1 MSCNLLLTLLLITVT
16 ADRLNA
22 QVYPGSRRISC
33 REENISVEGF
43 FRIVYEQTGM
53 TAFYNDEQ
61 LSSLERISVYFRNEP
76 LDNVLAAM
84 LRKRSMVWCYRKDVF
99 VIAYRRPGDVDLGML
114 PGEGPRTITGLIV
127 NEKGRPLEAAVVRV
141 ADQSKG
147 TATDKAGRFTLS
159 DVDKDV
165 TLLVS
170 RTGYKPTVLSSY
182 ADSVYVQLIA
192 MVAPLQEV
200 KVNGIKQIV
209 LTGSVSDLKGKEIS
223 YQPVSNVMSTL
234 QGQVPG
240 LYVHQTT
247 GLPGGGYRIRLRGK
261 NSIES
266 ACDPL
271 ILVDGIPIPSVS
283 FKEDYI
289 NTIGNSAPLGAN
301 VAASPLNL
309 LSINDIASVE
319 ILKDADATAV
329 YGARGANGVILI
341 NSKTPKAGEKEMNV
355 NIYRGFGKVA
365 HFARYLD
372 TKQYV
377 QMREEGIKNDGRS
390 RGAED
395 YDLDWGDST
404 YTDWQKAMIGG
415 TAHITDASLEWKG
428 GSTNAYYRISGLY
441 RHESTVYPADSLPPD
456 RVSGKVTD
464 KFRYKKAGLMA
475 QANFNSRDQKLK
487 TAFSVHYVA
496 DDNLLPSFDLT
507 IFSSL
512 PPNIPE
518 AYTKDRKLNF
528 TDYVFGNPYALL
540 LQTFNAKS
548 QNFRTHVNVAYEPV
562 RNLVFSMNM
571 GYSCIK
577 VREVQINPGKSFS
590 SDPGAQGF
598 SNFFNN
604 KYRNGIL
611 NLQGTWKK
619 AFGKEQ
625 FTLLAGARFQND
637 DQQTESYQA
646 TGYKND
652 ALLEWIGP
660 AAEVNPLGA
669 IDTHYLY
676 KSFYSRL
683 EYKHADKY
691 ILTLTGSR
699 DASDRLSASG
709 RYGTFGTVG
718 AAWIFTREGW
728 LGWLKN
734 SRVLSF
740 GKLRASYGLTGNDQY
755 IWRRERETY
764 VPTSLLPENHGQAGR
779 PDYRPVHTWEKI
791 RKAEIALDL
800 GFLDDRLQTTF
811 CYYNN
816 KSKDQ
821 LLTGRYQTRD
831 GPVFLPVNH
840 RAIVKN
846 TGFEIDLEAQV
857 IRNEKLTW
865 NTTFNLSFPKNRLVA
880 FAGIDQS
887 KYKDYYNV
895 GVGLDMEKVYHL
907 LRVDADSGVYKFE
920 DTDNNQLIDNADRKY
935 GKELGPVFYGGMQH
949 NFRYKEFELNFLFR
963 FARQHNYAFLYSGF
977 GVIPPGA
984 IGNQPLSVLDN
995 QWTEP
1000 GDHAMLQQFT
1010 SGSPGNPA
1018 SSAFSTVL
1026 ESDQRITDVTY
1037 LRLQS
1042 LNFGYYL
1049 PQKLLDRIKVKSCKL
1064 YIQGLNLFTLTN
1076 YKGLDPELNSESQVY
1091 PSLRVFTI
1099 GMQMS
1104 F

>member
-209 LTGSVSDLKGKEIS
+209 LAGSVSDLKGKEIS

-341 NSKTPKAGEKEMNV
+341 NSKMPKAGEKEMNV

-377 QMREEGIKNDGRS
+377 QMREEGIKNDKRTPNIID
-390 RGAED
+390 D
-395 YDLDWGDST
+395 YDIKHWDREH
-404 YTDWQKAMIGG
+404 YTDWQKKMIGG

-428 GSTNAYYRISGLY
+428 GSTNAYYRVSGLY
-441 RHESTVYPADSLPPD
+441 RQESTVYPADSLPPD

-487 TAFSVHYVA
+487 SAFSVHYVA

-507 IFSSL
+507 AFSSL
-512 PPNIPE
+512 PPNIPD

-528 TDYVFGNPYALL
+528 TDFVFGNPYAYL
-540 LQTFNAKS
+540 LQTFEATS
-548 QNFRTHVNVAYEPV
+548 QNFRAHVNATYEPV
-562 RNLVFSMNM
+562 RDLVFSLNM
-571 GYSCIK
+571 GYSSIK
-577 VREVQINPGKSFS
+577 VGEMQINPGKSFNPVWEQLGYS
-590 SDPGAQGF
+590 Y
-598 SNFFNN
+598 FFDN

-611 NLQGTWKK
+611 NLQGAWKK
-619 AFGKEQ
+619 AFGKTKI
-625 FTLLAGARFQND
+625 TLVAGARFQND
-637 DQQTESYQA
+637 DQLTKSQYAFNYQNDKLLKWIESA
-646 TGYKND
+646 D
-652 ALLEWIGP
+652 SLWLLGS
-660 AAEVNPLGA
+660 

-676 KSFYSRL
+676 KSFYGRF

-691 ILTLTGSR
+691 ILTLTGSH
-699 DASDRLSASG
+699 DASDRLSTSG
-709 RYGTFGTVG
+709 RHGTFGTVG
-718 AAWIFTREGW
+718 AAWIFTRERW
-728 LGWLKN
+728 LDN

-740 GKLRASYGLTGNDQY
+740 GKLRSSYGLTGNDRY
-755 IWRRERETY
+755 MRSEGRGTY
-764 VPTSLLPENHGQAGR
+764 LDRSLLPEGPGPVSPA
-779 PDYRPVHTWEKI
+779 DYRPVHTWEKI

-800 GFLDDRLQTTF
+800 GFLGDRLLTTF

-816 KSKDQ
+816 RSKDQ

-831 GPVFLPVNH
+831 GYVFLPVNH
-840 RAIVKN
+840 RAIVEN
-846 TGFEIDLEAQV
+846 TGFEMDLEAMV
-857 IRNEKLTW
+857 IRNEKFTW
-865 NTTFNLSFPKNRLVA
+865 STTLNLSFPKNKLVA
-880 FAGIDQS
+880 FQHIDQS
-887 KYKDYYNV
+887 NYQHYYNT
-895 GVGLDMEKVYHL
+895 GMSLDMLQGYHF
-907 LRVDADSGVYKFE
+907 LRVDPETGIYQFE
-920 DTDNNQLIDNADRKY
+920 DMNGDGRVFLEDRKY

-949 NFRYKEFELNFLFR
+949 NFRYKGFELNLLFR
-963 FARQHNYAFLYSGF
+963 YARQHNYAFLFSGL
-977 GVIPPGA
+977 GNVPPGG
-984 IGNQPLSVLDN
+984 IGNQPLSVLN
-995 QWTEP
+995 NWKEP
-1000 GDHAMLQQFT
+1000 WDQTGLQQFT
-1010 SGSPGNPA
+1010 SSFGSEAGIA
-1018 SSAFSTVL
+1018 YTMFTD
-1026 ESDQRITDVTY
+1026 SDQRITDVRY

-1042 LNFGYYL
+1042 LNLGYYFS
-1049 PQKLLDRIKVKSCKL
+1049 QRLLDKIKIKSCKL

-1076 YKGLDPELNSESQVY
+1076 YKGLDPELNNATQVY

-1099 GMQMS
+1099 GVQAS

>member
-16 ADRLNA
+16 ADRLSA
-22 QVYPGSRRISC
+22 QVYPGSRRVSC

-61 LSSLERISVYFRNEP
+61 LSSLERISVSFRNEP

-99 VIAYRRPGDVDLGML
+99 VIAYRRPGDVDLGMM

-147 TATDKAGRFTLS
+147 AATDKAGRFTLK
-159 DVDKDV
+159 DVDQDV

-223 YQPVSNVMSTL
+223 YQPVSNVMGVL
-234 QGQVPG
+234 QGQIPG
-240 LYVHQTT
+240 LYVQQTT

-329 YGARGANGVILI
+329 YGTRGANGVILI
-341 NSKTPKAGEKEMNV
+341 NSKTPKAGEKDLNV
-355 NIYRGFGKVA
+355 NIYSGFGKVA

-372 TKQYV
+372 NKQYV
-377 QMREEGIKNDGRS
+377 QMRLEGIDNDKRS
-390 RGAED
+390 PGNED
-395 YDLDWGDST
+395 YDIMQWDRQH
-404 YTDWQKAMIGG
+404 YTDWQKKMIGG

-428 GSTNAYYRISGLY
+428 GTTNAWYRISGLY
-441 RHESTVYPADSLPPD
+441 RRESTVYPADSLPPD
-456 RVSGKVTD
+456 KVSGKVAD

-475 QANFNSRDQKLK
+475 QANFNSRNQKLK

-496 DDNLLPSFDLT
+496 DDNLLPSYDLT
-507 IFSSL
+507 VFSSL
-512 PPNIPE
+512 PPNIPD

-528 TDYVFGNPYALL
+528 TDYVFGNPYAYL
-540 LQTFNAKS
+540 LQSFNAKS

-571 GYSCIK
+571 GYSRIK
-577 VREVQINPGKSFS
+577 VREVQITPGRSFS
-590 SDPGAQGF
+590 SDPSARGF

-619 AFGKEQ
+619 TFGKEQ

-646 TGYKND
+646 YDYRND
-652 ALLEWIGP
+652 ALLQWME
-660 AAEVNPLGA
+660 AAGSSMLLGA
-669 IDTHYLY
+669 IDTHFLY
-676 KSFYSRL
+676 RSFYSRL

-691 ILTLTGSR
+691 ILTLTGNR

-728 LGWLKN
+728 LKN

-740 GKLRASYGLTGNDQY
+740 GKLRGSYGLTGNDQY
-755 IWRRERETY
+755 IRHLGRETY
-764 VPTSLLPENHGQAGR
+764 VPKSLLPENRGPAGR

-800 GFLDDRLQTTF
+800 GFLDDRLLTTF

-831 GPVFLPVNH
+831 GYIFLPVNH
-840 RAIVKN
+840 RAVVKN
-846 TGFEIDLEAQV
+846 TGFEMDLEAQV
-857 IRNEKLTW
+857 IRNEKFSW
-865 NTTFNLSFPKNRLVA
+865 HTTFNLSFPKNRLVA
-880 FAGIDQS
+880 FAAIDQS
-887 KYKDYYNV
+887 KYQDYYNV

-907 LRVDADSGVYKFE
+907 LRVDANTGIYKFE
-920 DTDNNQLIDNADRKY
+920 DTDNNGSIDKADRKY

-949 NFRYKEFELNFLFR
+949 NFRYKGFELDLLFR
-963 FARQHNYAFLYSGF
+963 FAKQHNYAFLYSGF
-977 GVIPPGA
+977 GVVPPGY
-984 IGNQPLSVLDN
+984 IGNQPLTVLDN
-995 QWTEP
+995 RWQQP
-1000 GDHAMLQQFT
+1000 GDQAMLQQFT
-1010 SGSPGNPA
+1010 SGSAENPA
-1018 SSAFSTVL
+1018 SSAFPTVL
-1026 ESDQRITDVTY
+1026 ESDQQITDVTY

-1049 PQKLLDRIKVKSCKL
+1049 SQKLLDKIKVKSCKL

-1099 GMQMS
+1099 GIQAS

>member
-16 ADRLNA
+16 ADRLSA
-22 QVYPGSRRISC
+22 QVYPGSRRVSC

-61 LSSLERISVYFRNEP
+61 LSSLERISVSFRNEP

-147 TATDKAGRFTLS
+147 VATDKDGRFTLR

-209 LTGSVSDLKGKEIS
+209 LTGSVSGLKGKEIT
-223 YQPVSNVMSTL
+223 YQPVSNVMGVL
-234 QGQVPG
+234 QGQIPG

-329 YGARGANGVILI
+329 YGTRGANGVILI
-341 NSKTPKAGEKEMNV
+341 NSKTPKAGEKDLNV
-355 NIYRGFGKVA
+355 NIYRGVGKVA

-372 TKQYV
+372 TKQYM
-377 QMREEGIKNDGRS
+377 QMRYEGIKNDG
-390 RGAED
+390 GQLLGTEN
-395 YDLDWGDST
+395 YDLGWGT
-404 YTDWQKAMIGG
+404 TRYTDWQKKMIGG
-415 TAHITDASLEWKG
+415 TANITDASLEWKNG
-428 GSTNAYYRISGLY
+428 NTNAYYRISGLY
-441 RHESTVYPADSLPPD
+441 RLESTVYPSNN
-456 RVSGKVTD
+456 
-464 KFRYKKAGLMA
+464 FRYKKGGVMG

-487 TAFSVHYVA
+487 SAVSLHYVW
-496 DDNLLPSFDLT
+496 DNNLLPETDLT
-507 IFSSL
+507 AFSSL
-512 PPNIPE
+512 PPNTPDV
-518 AYTKDRKLNF
+518 YTLEKKLNF
-528 TDYVFGNPYALL
+528 INFPFGNPYANLL
-540 LQTFNAKS
+540 RTFDATS
-548 QNFRTHVNVAYEPV
+548 QNFRANVNATYEPV
-562 RNLVFSMNM
+562 RNLVFGINA
-571 GYSCIK
+571 GYSSIK
-577 VREVQINPGKSFS
+577 VDEVQVNPGKSFS
-590 SDPGAQGF
+590 SDGSVQGF
-598 SNFFNN
+598 SNFFDN
-604 KYRNGIL
+604 KYRNGLL
-611 NLQGTWKK
+611 NLQAAWKK
-619 AFGKEQ
+619 TFGKEQ
-625 FTLLAGARFQND
+625 LTLLAGVRLQND
-637 DQQTESYQA
+637 DQRTKSQQA

-652 ALLEWIGP
+652 ALLEWIEP
-660 AAEVNPLGA
+660 AEAVNLLGSV
-669 IDTHYLY
+669 DTHYLY
-676 KSFYSRL
+676 RSFYSRI

-691 ILTLTGSR
+691 ILTLTGNR
-699 DASDRLSASG
+699 DASYRLSASG

-718 AAWIFTREGW
+718 AAWIFTREN
-728 LGWLKN
+728 WLKN

-740 GKLRASYGLTGNDQY
+740 GKLRGSYGLTGNDQY
-755 IWRRERETY
+755 MRYKGRGTY
-764 VPTSLLPENHGQAGR
+764 VDRSGSVAP

-791 RKAEIALDL
+791 RKAEIAVDL
-800 GFLDDRLQTTF
+800 GFLHDRLLTTF

-821 LLTGRYQTRD
+821 LLTGRYETS
-831 GPVFLPVNH
+831 GGYAFLPVNH
-840 RAIVKN
+840 RAVVEN
-846 TGFEIDLEAQV
+846 TGFEMDLEALV
-857 IRNEKLTW
+857 IRNDKLTW
-865 NTTFNLSFPKNRLVA
+865 NTTFNISFPKNRLTA
-880 FAGIDQS
+880 FPDMDRSNYQT
-887 KYKDYYNV
+887 YYNV
-895 GVGLDMEKVYHL
+895 GMSLDMVQGYRL
-907 LRVDADSGVYKFE
+907 LGVNTKTGVYEFE
-920 DTDNNQLIDNADRKY
+920 DGENNELSGEDRIY
-935 GKELGPVFYGGMQH
+935 GKELGPVFYGGMQQ
-949 NFRYKEFELNFLFR
+949 NFRYKDFELNLLFR
-963 FARQHNYAFLYSGF
+963 FAKQNNYAFLYSGF
-977 GVIPPGA
+977 GNPAPGS

-995 QWTEP
+995 QWQKP
-1000 GDHAMLQQFT
+1000 GDRAVLQQFT
-1010 SGSPGNPA
+1010 SSYETSAGK
-1018 SSAFSTVL
+1018 AFSNVTD
-1026 ESDQRITDVTY
+1026 SDQRITDVRFF
-1037 LRLQS
+1037 RLQS
-1042 LNFGYYL
+1042 LNFGYYFS
-1049 PQKLLDRIKVKSCKL
+1049 QRLLNNIKIKSCKL
-1064 YIQGLNLFTLTN
+1064 YVQGLNLFTLTN
-1076 YKGLDPELNSESQVY
+1076 YKGLDPELNNATQVY

-1099 GMQMS
+1099 GMQAS